1 MTTKKLTAV
10 AMGLA
15 TGLGLGPITAIAQ
28 DAAPVAEFPAA
39 DSSQTAEPAPAAG
52 ADADAGSVTTTNT
65 PPTDLQPGDMPDTY
79 LAAPGP
85 EAAPDAAVDATKIDE
100 APAGVTPAT
109 TTAPVAGA
117 TTADMK
123 VIAVPQAPPHQP
135 HAKQDPETH
144 S

>member
-79 LAAPGP
+79 LAAPGT
-85 EAAPDAAVDATKIDE
+85 ATAPDAAVDATTVDE

-109 TTAPVAGA
+109 TPAREIGRAHV
-117 TTADMK
+117 
-123 VIAVPQAPPHQP
+123 
-135 HAKQDPETH
+135 
-144 S
+144 